1 VIQLIHGFG
10 FASFELGPPLL
21 GSLLRIHPGDQVG
34 FFQEIPPAFVTV
46 I

>member
-1 VIQLIHGFG
+1 VIQLIHRFG
-10 FASFELGPPLL
+10 FASFELGPPLF
-21 GSLLRIHPGDQVG
+21 GSLLRIHAGDQIG